1 MDDLVILTVA
11 GIVVGWALR
20 RLLQP
25 TFALPLLAREN
36 YRGRT
41 VATAAGVVLPIT
53 AVLMEGGR
61 DALASFDLGHQ
72 INPIRG
78 LVLFAT
84 VSFGL
89 LGLVDDLVGSGHARG
104 FRGHLAELWH
114 GRLTTGG
121 LKLIGGVAA
130 AAVIAGARNP
140 HSPGRL
146 VVDAAVIAL
155 SANLANQL
163 DRRPGRV
170 IKVAVVCFV
179 VLVAAAPA
187 NKDSLAGVGVVIG
200 AALALAVDDLR
211 ERLMLG
217 DVGANVVGACLGTAV
232 VLAYSFP
239 VRVGV
244 LVAVAVL
251 NLVGEL
257 SSFTRLIDA
266 FPPLRALDRAGRQ
279 DP

>member
-1 MDDLVILTVA
+1 MRQVVVLTAV
-11 GIVVGWALR
+11 GIAVGWALR
-20 RLLQP
+20 TLLQP
-25 TFALPLLAREN
+25 IFQLPLLAREN

-41 VATAAGVVLPIT
+41 VATAAGIVAPVTAIVVE
-53 AVLMEGGR
+53 AGR
-61 DALASFDLGHQ
+61 DVLGSFDVGHQ
-72 INPIRG
+72 VTSVRALILLAAVG
-78 LVLFAT
+78 
-84 VSFGL
+84 FGL
-89 LGLVDDLVGSGHARG
+89 LGLLDDLVGSGHARG
-104 FRGHLAELWH
+104 FRGHLAELSH

-121 LKLIGGVAA
+121 LKLLGGAAVAL
-130 AAVIAGARNP
+130 VIAGAQDA

-146 VVDAAVIAL
+146 LVDAALIAL
-155 SANLANQL
+155 AANLANQF

-170 IKVAVVCFV
+170 MKVAAVCFV
-179 VLVAAAPA
+179 VVVAAAPNRSA
-187 NKDSLAGVGVVIG
+187 LGGVGVVVG
-200 AALALAVDDLR
+200 ATMALLIDDLH

-217 DVGANVVGACLGTAV
+217 DVGANVVGACLGTGV

-244 LVAVAVL
+244 LVAVAAL

-266 FPPLRALDRAGRQ
+266 VPPLRALDRAGRR